1 MLVAGPAIVRRV
13 APMKRETILN
23 RLRASADGSLG
34 VFLVLKEDI
43 YETKYGDGFYL
54 HFECAFFSGDA
65 AEAFLSALPVKRIS
79 CTRHADVGSCFET
92 IEEPPN
98 VASAYHVVPAR
109 VELRNDE
116 VVATWSHPF
125 ETTAGFNEVQDIHE
139 RIVLS
144 LPEESD

>member
-1 MLVAGPAIVRRV
+1 
-13 APMKRETILN
+13 MKREAILN
-23 RLRASADGSLG
+23 RLRRSADGSLG
-34 VFLVLKEDI
+34 VFLVLREDI
-43 YETKYGDGFYL
+43 YETKFGDGFYL
-54 HFECAFFSGDA
+54 YFERAFFSGDA
-65 AEAFLSALPVKRIS
+65 AEAFLTGLQVKRIP

-98 VASAYHVVPAR
+98 VGSAYHVIPAR

-125 ETTAGFNEVQDIHE
+125 QTTAGLNEVQDIHE

-144 LPEESD
+144 LPDESD